1 MLKLNL
7 KKKKDFTKYRSKT
20 EPKKL
25 KKKKIQTKS
34 LKKDTQEKKN
44 TRF

>member
-20 EPKKL
+20 EQKNW
-25 KKKKIQTKS
+25 
-34 LKKDTQEKKN
+34 KKN
-44 TRF
+44 TNKKLEKNIFNEKYTICQ